1 MSETVRNRGQFI
13 KIDKIST
20 ETLED
25 TCMRI
30 CMVRKLKSLEEYECY
45 DTYEE
50 LLLEELY
57 NEYFVYNDELYNVV
71 RQKEVDPYDD
81 YVNIEKNG
89 KIYNFDTSYYNGGA
103 CLTEML
109 IEGLENY
116 KGEQYE

>member
-13 KIDKIST
+13 KIDKLPT

-25 TCMRI
+25 TCMRT
-30 CMVRKLKSLEEYECY
+30 CMVEGFKSEEYEYY
-45 DTYEE
+45 DTYKE

-57 NEYFVYNDELYNVV
+57 DEYFVYNDDLYNIV
-71 RQKEVDPYDD
+71 RQEEIDPYDD

-89 KIYNFDTSYYNGGA
+89 KIYNFDTLYYNGGV

-116 KGEQYE
+116 KGE